1 MSDFPKGGGIEET
14 RAWLDKKGFL
24 GVFEECEADAILGLD
39 KADIITIVPGQN
51 GLKLWGFLNT
61 ARQQSCKS
69 IVEYFLHQ

>member
-24 GVFEECEADAILGLD
+24 GVFEGWEADAILGLE
-39 KADIITIVPGQN
+39 KSDILSGVPGEN

-61 ARQQSCKS
+61 ARQQSCKC
-69 IVEYFLHQ
+69 IV